1 MANYIRVHHIPTQS
15 GELEV
20 RTSTSG
26 STVVGLWITSET
38 DGQYQG
44 CILAPDGLDEL
55 RRVLL
60 EVGA

>member
-1 MANYIRVHHIPTQS
+1 MANYTRVHQIPTQS

-20 RTSTSG
+20 RHSTSG
-26 STVVGLWITSET
+26 STIVGLWITNEY
-38 DGQYQG
+38 GRYQG
-44 CILAPDGLDEL
+44 CILTPDGLDEL

>member
-1 MANYIRVHHIPTQS
+1 MANYIRVHHITTQS